1 MSLGTLPNALVVIAV
16 VVVVLARRLSWSE
29 LENSDADVWR
39 GPLVLM
45 GVGVYQLYD
54 RHTVLGA
61 VDVVLLVVG
70 AVLALVAGVGSGRVA
85 QVQRRAG
92 KVFFRLGMPGLGIMV
107 AYLVVRLGLAG
118 LGHLLGASVAGGGGG
133 ALMVSMGANL
143 LTQSLIIQSK
153 ASQMAEEY
161 TNQ

>member
-1 MSLGTLPNALVVIAV
+1 MSFGTLPNALVVIAV
-16 VVVVLARRLSWSE
+16 VVAVLARRLSWSE

-54 RHTVLGA
+54 GQRQLGV
-61 VDVVLLVVG
+61 VDIVVLVVG
-70 AVLALVAGVGSGRVA
+70 AALALVAGTASGRVA

-92 KVFFRLGMPGLGIMV
+92 KVFFRLGLPGLGIMV

-118 LGHLLGASVAGGGGG
+118 LGHLLGASVSGGGS
-133 ALMVSMGANL
+133 LLVSLGANL
-143 LTQSLIIQSK
+143 LTQSLVIQSK
-153 ASQMAEEY
+153 AHRDAEEY
-161 TNQ
+161 STQ